1 VLEST
6 SPKQP
11 TVYELIG
18 GESQLRAIVDRFYQ
32 LMDELPEAWE
42 IRKLHPE
49 DLSGSADKLFMF
61 LSGWLGGPSLYI
73 DRYGHPRL
81 RARHMPF
88 PIASRER
95 DQWMMCMRMSLEEHV
110 ADASLREKLI
120 DALFGTAD
128 FMRNQPEPPSQD
140 A

>member
-1 VLEST
+1 MSET
-6 SPKQP
+6 A
-11 TVYELIG
+11 YELLG
-18 GESQLRAIVDRFYQ
+18 GESTLRAVVDRFYA

-61 LSGWLGGPSLYI
+61 LSGWLGGPSLYM

-81 RARHMPF
+81 RARHLPF
-88 PIASRER
+88 PIGVRER
-95 DQWMMCMRMSLEEHV
+95 DQWMMCMRLALEAHV
-110 ADASLREKLI
+110 ADETLRAKLI
-120 DALFGTAD
+120 ESLFNTAD
-128 FMRNQPEPPSQD
+128 FMRNQ